1 MTRYGLP
8 VFFISIGG
16 LIRHR
21 ASVLAFLTGLSL
33 VTTIQTSLAA
43 TAGPYLAGLR
53 RLTESQYRNSIS
65 DIFGPDILV
74 QGKFEPDQRV
84 GGLLAASG
92 STLSITPAGFE
103 GYAKIADGIARQVVD
118 EKHRAKLLA
127 CTPKSATASDRA
139 CAGQIFEKIG
149 LQLFRRPLTSEE
161 LKARL
166 DAADAVTKQSGNFY
180 TGIRY
185 SLTTLLSAPDFLFRT
200 EVAVPAG
207 KAYTLDGYSR
217 AARLS
222 YMLWDTT
229 PDEGL
234 LTAARTGAL
243 DSDAGVKTEVARLM
257 ASPRLEVGMRSFFS
271 DFLQLDTLGTIT
283 KDPTIYPKYSDEIA
297 ASAREETLRTSMDLV
312 LKHNGDF
319 RDLFTTRKTFI
330 NRSLAWIYDVPYNL
344 DGAWMPYEFHDG
356 DGRSG
361 IVTQASM
368 LSMFSHPGRS
378 SPTKRGVALMDIFL
392 CEPTPTPPANVDFSI
407 VNDVNNPKLR
417 TVRDRL
423 MAHATTPTCAS
434 CHTHSDPIG
443 LSLEQFDSVGERR
456 LKDDG
461 RDIDVSATIADK
473 HFEGAGGLGQY
484 LHDNPRVPA
493 CFVRKLYAYGVG
505 ASSEDIQT
513 ATDRSY
519 LNGFTT
525 GGYQVP
531 ALIKSNVTSPQF
543 FAAPPPAP
551 ANPSVKTAT
560 R

>member
-1 MTRYGLP
+1 MRRSRNTLIFLSGLC
-8 VFFISIGG
+8 
-16 LIRHR
+16 L
-21 ASVLAFLTGLSL
+21 LAGTQAALS
-33 VTTIQTSLAA
+33 AA
-43 TAGPYLAGLR
+43 PAPYLAGLR

-84 GGLLAASG
+84 GGLLAASS

-127 CTPKSATASDRA
+127 CTPKSASASDRG
-139 CAGQIFEKIG
+139 CAGQIFEKVG
-149 LQLFRRPLTSEE
+149 LQLFRRPLTAEE

-229 PDEGL
+229 PDTAL
-234 LTAARTGAL
+234 LNAARTGAL
-243 DSDAGVKTEVARLM
+243 DTDAGVKAEASRLM

-297 ASAREETLRTSMDLV
+297 ASAREETLRTAMDLV
-312 LKHNGDF
+312 LKNNGDF
-319 RDLFTTRKTFI
+319 RELFTTRKTFI
-330 NRSLAWIYDVPYNL
+330 NRSLAWVYDVPYNL

-361 IVTQASM
+361 IVTQVSM

-423 MAHATTPTCAS
+423 NAHATTPTCAS

-443 LSLEQFDSVGERR
+443 LTLEQFDSVGERR
-456 LKDDG
+456 LKDEG
-461 RDIDVSATIADK
+461 RDIDVSAVIANK
-473 HFEGAGGLGQY
+473 HFDGAGGLGQY
-484 LHDNPRVPA
+484 LHDNPKVSA

-505 ASSEDIQT
+505 ASSEDTQT
-513 ATDRSY
+513 SAVRPY
-519 LNGFTT
+519 LDGFTT
-525 GGYQVP
+525 SGYRVP
-531 ALIKSNVTSPQF
+531 ALLKSIVTSPQF
-543 FAAPPPAP
+543 FTAPPPADGP
-551 ANPSVKTAT
+551 AKLSMNAPA

>member
-1 MTRYGLP
+1 MRRSRNTL
-8 VFFISIGG
+8 V
-16 LIRHR
+16 
-21 ASVLAFLTGLSL
+21 FLTGLCL
-33 VTTIQTSLAA
+33 LAGTQA
-43 TAGPYLAGLR
+43 ALSAASGPYLAGLR
-53 RLTESQYRNSIS
+53 RLTESQYRNSIA

-74 QGKFEPDQRV
+74 QGKFEPDSRV
-84 GGLLAASG
+84 GGLLAAS
-92 STLSITPAGFE
+92 SSILSITPAGFE

-118 EKHRAKLLA
+118 EKHRGKLLA
-127 CTPKSATASDRA
+127 CTPKSPNAADRGCAS
-139 CAGQIFEKIG
+139 QIFAKYG
-149 LQLFRRPLTSEE
+149 LQLFRRPLTADE
-161 LKARL
+161 LKTRL

-185 SLTTLLSAPDFLFRT
+185 SLTTLLSAPDFLFRA

-234 LTAARTGAL
+234 LNAARTGAL

-257 ASPRLEVGMRSFFS
+257 ASPRLETGMRSFFS
-271 DFLQLDTLGTIT
+271 DFLQLDTLGAIT

-297 ASAREETLRTSMDLV
+297 ASAREETLRTAINLT
-312 LKHNGDF
+312 LKGDGDF
-319 RDLFTTRKTFI
+319 RELFTTRKTFI
-330 NRSLAWIYDVPYNL
+330 NRSLAWVYDVPYNL

-361 IVTQASM
+361 IVTQVSM

-461 RDIDVSATIADK
+461 RDIDVSATIGDK
-473 HFEGAGGLGQY
+473 HFEGGAGLGQY

-505 ASSEDIQT
+505 TSSEDVQT
-513 ATDRSY
+513 STVRPY
-519 LNGFTT
+519 LDGFTS
-525 GGYQVP
+525 GGYRLP
-531 ALIKSNVTSPQF
+531 ALLRSIVTSPQF
-543 FAAPPPAP
+543 FTAPPPAD
-551 ANPSVKTAT
+551 AAAKLSMNAAA

>member
-1 MTRYGLP
+1 MRGSTLI
-8 VFFISIGG
+8 FLGG
-16 LIRHR
+16 LCLF
-21 ASVLAFLTGLSL
+21 AGT
-33 VTTIQTSLAA
+33 QAA
-43 TAGPYLAGLR
+43 MAAAQGPYLSGLR
-53 RLTESQYRNSIS
+53 RLTESQYRNSIA

-74 QGKFEPDQRV
+74 QGKFEPDRRV
-84 GGLLAASG
+84 GGLLAASS

-103 GYAKIADGIARQVVD
+103 GYAKIADGVARQVVD
-118 EKHRAKLLA
+118 EKHRAKLLPCA
-127 CTPKSATASDRA
+127 PKSATAADRG
-139 CAGQIFEKIG
+139 CAGQIFEKVG
-149 LQLFRRPLTSEE
+149 LQLFRRPLTADE

-166 DAADAVTKQSGNFY
+166 DAADSVTKQSGNFY

-185 SLTTLLSAPDFLFRT
+185 SLTTLLSAPDFLFRA

-222 YMLWDTT
+222 YTLWDTT
-229 PDEGL
+229 PDAAL
-234 LTAARTGAL
+234 LNAARTGAL
-243 DSDAGVKTEVARLM
+243 DTDAGVKAEVTRLM
-257 ASPRLEVGMRSFFS
+257 ASPRLETGMRSFFS

-297 ASAREETLRTSMDLV
+297 ASAREETLRTTMDLV
-312 LKHNGDF
+312 LKNNGDF
-319 RDLFTTRKTFI
+319 RELFTTRKTFI
-330 NRSLAWIYDVPYNL
+330 NRSLAWVYDVPYNL

-361 IVTQASM
+361 IVTQVSM

-423 MAHATTPTCAS
+423 NAHATTPTCAS

-443 LSLEQFDSVGERR
+443 LTLEQFDSVGERR
-456 LKDDG
+456 LKDEG
-461 RDIDVSATIADK
+461 RDIDVSAVIANK
-473 HFEGAGGLGQY
+473 HFEGGAGLGQY
-484 LHDNPRVPA
+484 LHDNPKVPA

-505 ASSEDIQT
+505 ASSEDVQT
-513 ATDRSY
+513 SAVRPFLD
-519 LNGFTT
+519 GFTAS
-525 GGYQVP
+525 GYRLP
-531 ALIKSNVTSPQF
+531 ALLRSIVTSPQF
-543 FAAPPPAP
+543 FAAPPPAEGP
-551 ANPSVKTAT
+551 AKLSMNAAA